1 MNDDKDIKALIVT
14 YHDMIMEESL
24 SSIDLEIPLFDDSFV
39 RDFCGNSLRVRSVET
54 YTDPENNYTV
64 PKTVVFEALKDVNVK
79 FRACRG
85 IPFPGMS
92 RIASWVPTRSYR
104 PLKAKKGTVWTENIP
119 REVYTYPLNMTVE
132 C

>member
-1 MNDDKDIKALIVT
+1 MNDDKDIEALIGTYQGMVT
-14 YHDMIMEESL
+14 EESL
-24 SSIDLEIPLFDDSFV
+24 SSADLDVPLFDESFTS
-39 RDFCGNSLRVRSVET
+39 DFCNGSLRVRSVET
-54 YTDPENNYTV
+54 YTDPGNNYTV
-64 PKTVVFEALKDVNVK
+64 PKTVIFEALKDVNVK

-85 IPFPGMS
+85 IPFPDMS